1 MPTFRISRGGSFAG
15 LGSLDPFGTSRGGLG
30 RYQMT
35 DVASLNATEAYAV
48 AVGWQNGTVSDAEY
62 IASLEKALSLETQG
76 TTGWITANNKLG
88 DARYTIA
95 RNALVNQVNMAS
107 TSATR
112 IAAIEALIAHDQ
124 SRLATMAPDNEQQ
137 RELQYRI
144 LSSQAD
150 LRQTRYGDL
159 VEQLNAGFLTTDQ
172 LIEYVKGAMT
182 ASVGAPDA
190 DDWKRT
196 MDDLVGRKNDEYMAV
211 LAQDYQQGRDPEGKK
226 FLAAIDAQL
235 GLLVPGSPK
244 YDSLMR
250 QREDL
255 SKAIRADKLAT
266 AHADTYDKWQRGSIT
281 DAAYLKDLERAVK
294 EAPIGSRERADAEQ
308 RLVMTRFS
316 LAEDKLR
323 DDVNRGKAS
332 VGQLIRFYESAMR
345 SMVPGSQR
353 ARQIAATIR
362 DLKAMGGGGGGGGGG
377 GTAESKNTIT
387 GIAKVIFPGDPW
399 KVVAGASKDVN
410 GRSIPK
416 GSVLRALTINAS
428 NATERGWF
436 NKNVAR
442 LSAAEQLGAT
452 TWLFLDKNGNEYE
465 IPYSADLHRQ
475 FLTAGIAA
483 WDAWRINAKTPKT
496 ALQAA
501 GERFSKEK
509 ALASLNRGL
518 VMDEYSDRFAALE
531 RDKQDALL
539 TGNIATYIAATRQQQ
554 LLIRDAGGIDGDPS
568 IVATSRENMTA
579 PLTPEQL
586 DRLASDIDKIA
597 PFQPDPLNP
606 DDPLNMDGDRIMW
619 AISNGVLTFDQYQG
633 VDGTPAVR
641 NVQLHDDV
649 ARGVG
654 AYWTQ
659 NAGGQTVLVTPFDR
673 PADFAPVTR
682 IENGQEVTT
691 FAYRNE
697 LAPVITY
704 NDDPT
709 AQASL
714 ARAQTNTDQQTTTLW
729 MKPSQSLMASVT
741 AVVTTF
747 SGGKVVI
754 GGPEDRGPS
763 MGYGQY
769 GTPTPVSGQG
779 NSART
784 GGLRFATGQGVPLYS
799 QKVFGWIPDG
809 SGGWTR
815 GYSTWVSVEPP
826 GSAGA
831 IWMRLPEGGT
841 PPTVMLD
848 PTLPTRFGQQPS
860 ATFGFQ
866 DDGSLGM
873 YGADGKVGPLP
884 PDMYKYTRFW
894 RVDDARGPA
903 EVGTGRAGMDY
914 DWTIA
919 RFDGAIDTWR
929 PLVGRPEREVR
940 DTIGTNG
947 EMVQRPYNEVAAT
960 VEQRAARLARARG
973 TSGSRNFDK
982 DSYYDPVSKSWKSD
996 LIPATSSTNRG
1007 IARDRWYEDDLNI
1020 KPPDLTTAGRLNGIL
1035 GSMQLQGAITPG
1047 MASAAKL
1054 RSGPLPV
1061 GVPAVNNV
1069 PAPATYIPP
1078 TGPTVNPS
1086 TGFVIQPTVRPP
1098 TPAIRPPTPITIT
1111 PRPTNPPPTAPRTPT
1126 PVYTG
1131 PLGRIDDKPTAPRT
1145 PAPAPAP
1152 APRETPVVRPIYK
1165 PTPR

>member
-1 MPTFRISRGGSFAG
+1 VPTFRISRGGSFAG
-15 LGSLDPFGTSRGGLG
+15 LGSLDPFGSSRGGLG

-48 AVGWQNGTVSDAEY
+48 AVGWQNGTVPDAAY
-62 IASLEKALSLETQG
+62 LASLEKALSLETTG
-76 TTGWITANNKLG
+76 SIGWITAKNKLE
-88 DARYTIA
+88 DAQYTIA
-95 RNALVNQVNMAS
+95 RNALVNQVNVAAS
-107 TSATR
+107 SSAR
-112 IAAIEALIAHDQ
+112 IAATEALLAHDQ
-124 SRLATMAPDNEQQ
+124 MRLNSMAPDNEQQ

-150 LRQTRYGDL
+150 LRQTRYGDM

-211 LAQDYQQGRDPEGKK
+211 LAQDYQQGRDPQGKK

-244 YDSLMR
+244 YEALAR

-255 SKAIRADKLAT
+255 TKAIRSDTLAT
-266 AHADTYDKWQRGSIT
+266 AHADIYDRWQRGKIT
-281 DAAYLKDLERAVK
+281 DAQYLKDLERAVK
-294 EAPIGSRERADAEQ
+294 EAPAGSRERADAEQ

-323 DDVNRGKAS
+323 DDVNKGKAS
-332 VGQLIRFYESAMR
+332 VGQLIRFYESTMR

-362 DLKAMGGGGGGGGGG
+362 DLKALGGSGGGGGSGDGEPK
-377 GTAESKNTIT
+377 GTIK
-387 GIAKVIFPGDPW
+387 GIAKVIFPGEPW
-399 KVVAGASKDVN
+399 KVVAGATKDVN
-410 GRSIPK
+410 GRPIPK
-416 GSVLRALTINAS
+416 GSILSALSINAS
-428 NATERGWF
+428 NSTERGWF

-442 LSAAEQLGAT
+442 LDAAEQLGAT
-452 TWLFLDKNGNEYE
+452 TWLFLDKNGNEFE
-465 IPYSADLHRQ
+465 VAYSPDLHRQ

-483 WDAWRINAKTPKT
+483 WDAWRMNAPTAKA

-509 ALASLNRGL
+509 ALARLNRGL
-518 VMDEYSDRFAALE
+518 VMDEYGDRFAALE

-554 LLIRDAGGIDGDPS
+554 LLIRDAGGIEGDPS
-568 IVATSRENMTA
+568 IVSTSRENMTS
-579 PLTPEQL
+579 PLTPEQF
-586 DRLASDIDKIA
+586 DRLSSDIDKIA

-619 AISNGVLTFDQYQG
+619 AIETGVLTYDQYQG

-649 ARGVG
+649 AKGTG

-673 PADFAPVTR
+673 PTDFAPVTR
-682 IENGQEVTT
+682 IENGQEVMA

-697 LAPVITY
+697 LSPVITY
-704 NDDPT
+704 NDDP
-709 AQASL
+709 SL
-714 ARAQTNTDQQTTTLW
+714 DAALEREQTGTPKQNTQLW
-729 MKPSQSLMASVT
+729 LRPSQSLTATVT

-747 SGGKVVI
+747 SGGKVII
-754 GGPEDRGPS
+754 GGPNDREPRRTSAGP
-763 MGYGQY
+763 GQPSRPQ
-769 GTPTPVSGQG
+769 TANT
-779 NSART
+779 ART
-784 GGLRFATGQGVPLYS
+784 GGLRFATGQGIPLYS

-809 SGGWTR
+809 AGGWTR

-831 IWMRLPEGGT
+831 IWLRLSEGGT

-848 PTLPTRFGQQPS
+848 PDLPTRFGQQPS

-866 DDGSLGM
+866 EDGSLGM

-884 PDMYKYTRFW
+884 AEMWKYTRFW
-894 RVDDARGPA
+894 RVDDARGAA
-903 EVGTGRAGMDY
+903 EVGTGAKGLDF
-914 DWTIA
+914 DWTIS
-919 RFDGAIDTWR
+919 RYDGAIDTWR
-929 PLVGRPEREVR
+929 PLTGRPERESR

-947 EMVQRPYNEVAAT
+947 EMIQRPYNEVAAT
-960 VEQRAARLARARG
+960 VAQRAARLARARG
-973 TSGSRNFDK
+973 TGGARNVDR
-982 DSYYDPVSKSWKSD
+982 DSYYDPVSKRWKSD
-996 LIPATSSTNRG
+996 LVPASSSSNRG
-1007 IARDRWYEDDLNI
+1007 IARDRWYEDDMNVP
-1020 KPPDLTTAGRLNGIL
+1020 PPDLSAAGRLRGIL
-1035 GSMQLQGAITPG
+1035 GSSTLQGAITPG
-1047 MASAAKL
+1047 MIGAAKL
-1054 RSGPLPV
+1054 RTGPLPV
-1061 GVPAVNNV
+1061 GVPAVNSV
-1069 PAPATYIPP
+1069 PGPATFVPK
-1078 TGPTVNPS
+1078 GSPTVNPA
-1086 TGFVIQPTVRPP
+1086 TGFTISPTVRPVTP
-1098 TPAIRPPTPITIT
+1098 TIRPVTPVDIK
-1111 PRPTNPPPTAPRTPT
+1111 PRAPAAPPPGSRTPV
-1126 PVYTG
+1126 PLYTG
-1131 PLGRIDDKPTAPRT
+1131 PLGRINDLPATVTPSPRPPTPS
-1145 PAPAPAP
+1145 
-1152 APRETPVVRPIYK
+1152 RETPVLRPVYK
-1165 PTPR
+1165 PVPK